1 MYSFIPRILWNDKPI
16 NDFGNAWAV
25 QEGWLGKDD
34 YTTSYNLPW
43 LPQMYLSAGVV
54 GVIVGSFVVGIVL
67 YFLQRYYW
75 TIKPDAWTFAVGYSI
90 MRAMMHLESD
100 FGMAFGIATKI
111 ILIDIVVRVA
121 RSLLIKNK
129 ENKIIGSHRPVY
141 GLKKIT

>member
-1 MYSFIPRILWNDKPI
+1 
-16 NDFGNAWAV
+16 
-25 QEGWLGKDD
+25 
-34 YTTSYNLPW
+34 
-43 LPQMYLSAGVV
+43 
-54 GVIVGSFVVGIVL
+54 
-67 YFLQRYYW
+67 
-75 TIKPDAWTFAVGYSI
+75 
-90 MRAMMHLESD
+90 MHLESD